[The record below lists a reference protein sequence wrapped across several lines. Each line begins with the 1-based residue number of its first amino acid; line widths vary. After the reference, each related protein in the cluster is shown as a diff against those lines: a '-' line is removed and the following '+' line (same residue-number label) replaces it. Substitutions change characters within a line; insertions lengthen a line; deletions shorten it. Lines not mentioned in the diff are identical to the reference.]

1 MGVVKVLLSL
11 GIVGITTYLGISKAS
26 SFKKREEMLKE
37 ALTFFNLVENEIK
50 YMMSILPN
58 AYEVARQKL
67 NTELKDAIGE
77 IVVDMLEND
86 NYEASYMSIANNIG
100 GIKDL
105 TEYDKNIIISTL
117 KNLGRSN
124 IDAQMNIL
132 ENAKQVINVQLDDA
146 IKYKE
151 KNSKL
156 YKTVGTVVGIMT
168 VIVLI

>member
-1 MGVVKVLLSL
+1 
-11 GIVGITTYLGISKAS
+11 
-26 SFKKREEMLKE
+26 
-37 ALTFFNLVENEIK
+37 
-50 YMMSILPN
+50 
-58 AYEVARQKL
+58 
-67 NTELKDAIGE
+67 
-77 IVVDMLEND
+77 
-86 NYEASYMSIANNIG
+86 MSIANNIG

-117 KNLGRSN
+117 KNLGRSD
-124 IDAQMNIL
+124 IEAQMNIL